1 MIKKIPVS
9 KLVPGMNVAKMRSA
23 WKAVPH
29 LYTTA
34 GPIES
39 AEQVQEILG
48 QGYTEVFIEVEG
60 PEHETDRP
68 RPREDTAQGLAK
80 AVAEAKRIYDLSL
93 HTAKTIL
100 RNAKRGDRL
109 DYETPKMVVEN
120 VINLATNSPD
130 TLLLLLKLSQ
140 YDDYTYTH
148 CVNVMSLAVVLGRQ
162 WGINDG
168 DLERL
173 GIAGLLHDIGKTRL
187 PAMVLNKR
195 GPLEPE
201 EFEVIKRHPLD
212 GYLLLSKQK
221 CFPSDILTAVAEHHE
236 RHNGTGYPNGI
247 SGDSICM
254 FAKILSLC
262 DVYDALTS
270 IRPYKGPVSPY
281 EALRIMYGMRERH
294 FKTKEMERFI
304 KCLGVFPAGS
314 LVRLNSGHYAVVCK
328 TNSDDPLH
336 PKVCVCMDKK
346 MRPVMPTVTDLSTA
360 LTAGGERFSVVD
372 SLNPLEHSLDLPSL
386 LGLGHGF
393 VLQGST

>member
-1 MIKKIPVS
+1 
-9 KLVPGMNVAKMRSA
+9 
-23 WKAVPH
+23 
-29 LYTTA
+29 
-34 GPIES
+34 
-39 AEQVQEILG
+39 
-48 QGYTEVFIEVEG
+48 
-60 PEHETDRP
+60 
-68 RPREDTAQGLAK
+68 
-80 AVAEAKRIYDLSL
+80 
-93 HTAKTIL
+93 
-100 RNAKRGDRL
+100 
-109 DYETPKMVVEN
+109 
-120 VINLATNSPD
+120 ATNSPD

-140 YDDYTYTH
+140 YDDYTYPH

-336 PKVCVCMDKK
+336 PKVFVCMDKK

-393 VLQGST
+393 ALQGST